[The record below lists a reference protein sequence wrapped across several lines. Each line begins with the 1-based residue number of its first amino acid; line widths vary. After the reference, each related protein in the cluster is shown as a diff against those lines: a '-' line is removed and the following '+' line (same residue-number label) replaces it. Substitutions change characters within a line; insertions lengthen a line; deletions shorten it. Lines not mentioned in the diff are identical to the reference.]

1 MNPFATRDAKWHFA
15 SEASDDPSRREM
27 ILRFRSQRRPLATRN
42 DTSLPKY
49 LSATNPVATRN
60 NTSLPKY
67 LFQRRTRRDAQREMI
82 RFRGQR
88 RPSQREMIRFRGQR
102 RPSQREMIRFRSIFQ
117 RRTLRNAK

>member
-49 LSATNPVATRN
+49 LSATTTLATRN
-60 NTSLPKY
+60 DSLPKY
-67 LFQRRTRRDAQREMI
+67 LSATN
-82 RFRGQR
+82 
-88 RPSQREMIRFRGQR
+88 PSQREM
-102 RPSQREMIRFRSIFQ
+102 MLRFRSIFSSDEPLRDS
-117 RRTLRNAK
+117 RREMILRFRSLSVKP